1 MRLWCLKCFLC
12 RQHTRFW
19 KRDWFIIFIH
29 PLSSTTVCHAAS
41 LQISDYVVDKQVHVW
56 LLHAETT
63 SAMKSMLCPENTKN
77 RNEYSYDSLLLLAWA
92 SFANIFT
99 IEVNTVIRLHN
110 CFNLKTKLRLKQL
123 WRRITMSWYN
133 DFCCKNKG
141 VFKTT
146 SAKNDASNHA
156 GCWEEVM
163 LLL

>member
-1 MRLWCLKCFLC
+1 M
-12 RQHTRFW
+12 
-19 KRDWFIIFIH
+19 FIH

-63 SAMKSMLCPENTKN
+63 SAMKSMPCPENTKN
-77 RNEYSYDSLLLLAWA
+77 GNEYSYDSLLLLAWA

-123 WRRITMSWYN
+123 WRRITMSISVVKIKGFSKPLAPRMMPQIMQVVEKRWCYFYKWYDWWFLN
-133 DFCCKNKG
+133 IIEI
-141 VFKTT
+141 
-146 SAKNDASNHA
+146 
-156 GCWEEVM
+156 W
-163 LLL
+163 LLTF